1 MPTSSHHSLVL
12 ARPFDSLTH
21 TQLCCRVLCWGQV
34 DYAALS
40 AHTDAKGIL
49 QVVQQV
55 APSAV
60 MLVHG
65 EADKMS
71 FMSDKITRSL
81 NIPCFMPANGEEVA
95 VESGRV
101 HNIPVSA
108 QLLRQLPAAAQRQQ
122 LGRGQVLEAEQGVD
136 EAAAAAAAG
145 VPGRQEHM
153 GRAAAGWLQHGDVG
167 QLAAAATRLAGLAP
181 GGTAATA
188 AGVAA
193 VVAEQQQQQ
202 QQLVQ
207 MHGSVAAARAAQLAP
222 WLEFLAAAAQEA
234 TQQQQ
239 QQPGQ
244 IAGGHAIAAEVL
256 QASLVSVAADLQ
268 QQLQLE
274 QQAVVVDGVLLVH
287 HPQGVTDSNQQ
298 QGGSAD
304 PVQQQQHHQHQAVQM
319 ELLPTASAAAVLQVQ
334 QHRIRLSCRLQL
346 PPECMSTQ
354 QQDRHATAASFIAGA
369 LQRGLPPPVAQRVI
383 VSGLTVELRS
393 LRFQLAAE
401 ACGDG
406 GAGCWKCSWDLADDA
421 LAQQC
426 VGLVQQS
433 L

>member
-1 MPTSSHHSLVL
+1 ML
-12 ARPFDSLTH
+12 R
-21 TQLCCRVLCWGQV
+21 QV

-81 NIPCFMPANGEEVA
+81 NIPCFLPANGEEVA
-95 VESGRV
+95 VDSGRV
-101 HNIPVSA
+101 HEIPVSA
-108 QLLRQLPAAAQRQQ
+108 QLLRQLPAAALRQQ
-122 LGRGQVLEAEQGVD
+122 LQQQQLGLGQVLEAGHAMGSAA
-136 EAAAAAAAG
+136 EAAAAAVAG
-145 VPGRQEHM
+145 GQEDV
-153 GRAAAGWLQHGDVG
+153 GQAAAGWLQHGDVG

-181 GGTAATA
+181 GGAAAAAASQA
-188 AGVAA
+188 AGDAG
-193 VVAEQQQQQ
+193 QQQQ

-207 MHGSVAAARAAQLAP
+207 MHGNVAAARAAQLAP

-239 QQPGQ
+239 QQQPGQ
-244 IAGGHAIAAEVL
+244 VAGSQVVQAEVL

-287 HPQGVTDSNQQ
+287 HPQGVN
-298 QGGSAD
+298 GSS
-304 PVQQQQHHQHQAVQM
+304 QQQQVGGADPAQQQQQQPAVQM
-319 ELLPTASAAAVLQVQ
+319 ELLPAASAAARLQVQ
-334 QHRIRLSCRLQL
+334 QHRVKLSCRLQL
-346 PPECMSTQ
+346 PPDQ
-354 QQDRHATAASFIAGA
+354 HANAAEYIAG
-369 LQRGLPPPVAQRVI
+369 LLRRGLPPSVAQGVI
-383 VSGLTVELRS
+383 VSGPTVELRS
-393 LRFQLAAE
+393 LRFQHAAE
-401 ACGDG
+401 ACGT
-406 GAGCWKCSWDLADDA
+406 CSWDLAEDA

-426 VGLVQQS
+426 VGLVQQQAM
-433 L
+433 